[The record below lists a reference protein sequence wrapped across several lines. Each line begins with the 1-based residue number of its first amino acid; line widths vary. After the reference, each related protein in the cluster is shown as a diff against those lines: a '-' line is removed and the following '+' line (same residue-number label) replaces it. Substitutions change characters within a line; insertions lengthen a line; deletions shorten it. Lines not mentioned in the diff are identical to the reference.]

1 MLPAKRRA
9 RIIEFLRREE
19 MASLKEL
26 AERLDMSVSTIRRDV
41 EYLCSTGHLTRTHGG
56 AMMNVSDRKG
66 FEPEAAISSELER
79 DAKNRIGQRAA
90 ALIQPGQTVLVDSGT
105 TTLAA
110 AHAMVERDVP
120 FTAFT
125 NDLSIASVFS
135 QSNTINTFVAG
146 GNVRPGSSTLLGA
159 SAVRM
164 IEQLRADVA
173 IIGAH
178 AVSNDGLSD
187 SSIELCE
194 VKRAIISAAEFV
206 VLLVDSS
213 KFFSRSFSL
222 FGGLEEIGLII
233 TDDRISPDMLKE
245 LKQRNIPVETVSQEV
260 PNE

>member
-56 AMMNVSDRKG
+56 AMMNVSAHKG
-66 FEPEAAISSELER
+66 FEPEAAISSELES
-79 DAKNRIGQRAA
+79 DAKLRIGRYAA
-90 ALIQPGQTVLVDSGT
+90 GLVQPGQTVLVDSGT

-110 AHAMVERDVP
+110 ANALIDRDIP

-125 NDLSIASVFS
+125 NDLAIASVFS
-135 QSNTINTFVAG
+135 HSRSINTFVAG

-159 SAVRM
+159 SAVRTV
-164 IEQLRADVA
+164 EQLRADIA

-178 AVSNDGLSD
+178 SVSTDGLSD
-187 SSIELCE
+187 TSIELCE
-194 VKRAIISAAEFV
+194 IKRAIISAAEFT
-206 VLLVDSS
+206 VLLADSS

-222 FGGLEEIGLII
+222 FGNLEEIDLII
-233 TDDRISPDMLKE
+233 TDDRINPEVIKE
-245 LKQRNIPVETVSQEV
+245 LNQRNIPVETVSQE
-260 PNE
+260 ED